1 MKFTEFPYER
11 PDLEAAREVFLAN
24 IDIIKQAE
32 SVEATLEAIRSIQ
45 ALHNEL
51 DSQQTLVSI
60 RNSIDT
66 KDEFYDK
73 EMAFWDEKGPIM
85 SEWATDYTRAVLN
98 SPLRQE
104 LEAHI
109 PATFFAMGE
118 NALRTFEPKVIP
130 LLQKENKLTTEY
142 AKLKASAEI
151 EYKGKV
157 YNIPGMAAFIEST
170 DREERKEVSRL
181 LWGFFDEN
189 KAEFD
194 RIYDELVHVRSQIA
208 KELGFKDF
216 VELGYARMN
225 RLDYSREDVEVYR
238 QEILKHVV
246 PVVAKLFK
254 RQQERLGLE
263 ELKSYDLPIEYP
275 NGNAKPIGTP
285 EEIVANGVTM
295 YHELS
300 PETAE
305 FIDFMVERD
314 LLDLVTKPA
323 KAGGGY
329 CTYIPKYQAPFI
341 FSNFNGTSGD
351 IDVLTHEA
359 GHAFQVFQSRWI
371 ETPECLWPTYE
382 SCEIHSMSMEFFAWP
397 WMELFFADKTPKYK
411 FSHLSSGLKFLP
423 YGVLV
428 DHFQHE
434 VYEHPTMTPEERRQT
449 WRRLE
454 KMYLPW
460 RDYDGNQFLEEGGF
474 WFQQGHIFE
483 SPFYYIDYTLAQVCA
498 FQFWKRSQVDQDPT
512 AWNDYLKICHTGG
525 TKSFLQIVEE
535 AQLKSPFGE
544 GNLEAVIASI
554 NDYLEATTEDSLKV

>member
-1 MKFTEFPYER
+1 MKFKDFPYER
-11 PDLEAAREVFLAN
+11 PNLEDVKAKFLSN
-24 IDIIKQAE
+24 IEAIKEAE
-32 SVEATLEAIRSIQ
+32 SIESTLDAIHNIQ
-45 ALHNEL
+45 AMQNEL
-51 DSQQTLVSI
+51 NSQQTLVSI

-66 KDEFYDK
+66 KDEFYEQ
-73 EMAFWDEKGPIM
+73 EMAYWDEQRPIM
-85 SEWATDYTRAVLN
+85 SEWDTDYIRAVLN
-98 SPLRQE
+98 SPFRLE
-104 LEAHI
+104 LEAHL

-118 NALRTFEPKVIP
+118 NALRAFDPKIIP
-130 LLQKENKLTTEY
+130 LLQKENKLSTEY
-142 AKLKASAEI
+142 SKLKASAEI
-151 EYKGKV
+151 EYKGQV
-157 YNIPGMAAFIEST
+157 YNLSALSAFLESI
-170 DREERKEVSRL
+170 DRQERKEVSRL
-181 LWGFFDEN
+181 YWDFFDRN
-189 KAEFD
+189 KEEFD
-194 RIYDELVHVRSQIA
+194 RIYDELVQVRSQIA

-216 VELGYARMN
+216 VELGYVRMN

-238 QEILKHVV
+238 QEILQNVV
-246 PVVAKLFK
+246 PVVANLYK
-254 RQQERLGLE
+254 RQQKRLGLD
-263 ELKSYDLPIEYP
+263 ELKSYDQSIEYP

-285 EEIVANGVTM
+285 DEIVANGITM

-329 CTYIPKYQAPFI
+329 CTYIPKYQSPFI

-359 GHAFQVFQSRWI
+359 GHAFQVYQSRWI
-371 ETPECLWPTYE
+371 DTPECVWPTFE

-411 FSHLSSGLKFLP
+411 FSHLSGSLKFLP

-434 VYEHPTMTPEERRQT
+434 VYENPEMSPEERRQT

-454 KMYLPW
+454 KIYLPW
-460 RDYDGNQFLEEGGF
+460 RDYDGNTFLEEGGY
-474 WFQQGHIFE
+474 WFGQGHIFE
-483 SPFYYIDYTLAQVCA
+483 VPFYYIDYTLAQVCA
-498 FQFWKRSQVDQDPT
+498 FQFWKRSQIDNDSQ
-512 AWNDYLKICHTGG
+512 AWADYLKICHTGG

-535 AQLKSPFGE
+535 ANLKSPFGE
-544 GNLEAVIASI
+544 GNLLEVIQAI
-554 NDYLEATTEDSLKV
+554 ETYLGQTTEESLAI